1 MGKRELVLQDQ
12 LWEEEK
18 QNYHKPELEVMD
30 SLDYL
35 VEFCSEDT
43 CMKISWMK
51 LNLYNPVCYLEESFG
66 DVLWYMEIFPLV
78 KWSKVH

>member
-1 MGKRELVLQDQ
+1 
-12 LWEEEK
+12 
-18 QNYHKPELEVMD
+18 MD

-78 KWSKVH
+78 NRAKYIDKSLSQGKYFPIFPLLCV